1 MNNEENTIIQI
12 TAYDAII
19 RMLLKTLP
27 PEQFSEFKSE
37 LTAFLSQMS
46 NKSVSQPSHIQE
58 LFSATEKMCH
68 KIINRAELERDI

>member
-37 LTAFLSQMS
+37 LTHFYL
-46 NKSVSQPSHIQE
+46 
-58 LFSATEKMCH
+58 
-68 KIINRAELERDI
+68 R